1 MPWKETCAM
10 NERTAFIDA
19 WLQHGSDISLL
30 CRRFHIT
37 RKTGHKWIN
46 RFKAEGLPGLAD
58 RSRAR
63 LTQSHQ
69 TPEIV
74 VEQILELK
82 GRQPDWGPVTI
93 DSALYRSDP
102 HFPWPAI
109 STVGEI
115 LKRHNLVK
123 SRRKRSKVPPQTQPL
138 AHASEP
144 NDVWSGDYKGQ
155 FQLGNGRWCYPLTI
169 TDNCSRILITC
180 QGLYG
185 PQLKPTMAAYKR
197 AFQEYGLPRRIRTDN
212 GFPFAMVTL
221 GGLTPLTVW
230 MIRLGVLPERI
241 DLGCPQQNGRHERM
255 HKTLKAATASPPKGN
270 LSAQQRAF
278 NHFLKEFN
286 EVRPHQA
293 LGRGICPMDR
303 HRVSSRSYPATIPE
317 MCYPDSYQIRKVKC
331 GGYIK
336 LNGHAFYLT
345 RQLIGEHVGLEPIGL
360 DLWQLYF
367 GELKLGIV
375 DERLKLVIRPK

>member
-1 MPWKETCAM
+1 M
-10 NERTAFIDA
+10 NERQRFIEA
-19 WLQHGSDISLL
+19 WLQPGRNITQL
-30 CRRFHIT
+30 CQRFHIA

-46 RFKAEGLPGLAD
+46 RFIAEGSPGLID
-58 RSRAR
+58 RSRIR

-69 TPEIV
+69 TPEAV
-74 VEQILELK
+74 VAQILELK
-82 GRQPDWGPVTI
+82 HRHPDWGPVTI
-93 DSALYRSDP
+93 DSVLYRSDP
-102 HFPWPAI
+102 DFPWPAV
-109 STVGEI
+109 STIGEI

-123 SRRKRSKVPPQTQPL
+123 PRRKRSKVPPLTEPL
-138 AHASEP
+138 AHALKP

-155 FQLGNGRWCYPLTI
+155 FQLGDGRWCYPLTI
-169 TDNCSRILITC
+169 SDNCSRLLISC

-185 PQLKPTMAAYKR
+185 PKLRPSMTVYKR

-241 DLGCPQQNGRHERM
+241 DPGCPQQNGRHERM
-255 HKTLKAATASPPKGN
+255 HRTLKAKTAAPPKGN

-278 NHFLKEFN
+278 NRFRQEFN
-286 EVRPHQA
+286 EVRTHQG
-293 LGRGICPMDR
+293 LGRGICPMDC
-303 HRVSSRSYPATIPE
+303 HRVSPRPYPDELPE
-317 MCYPDSYQIRKVKC
+317 MRYPDSYQIRKVKC

-345 RQLIGEHVGLEPIGL
+345 RQLTGDHVGLEPIGL

-367 GELKLGIV
+367 GGLKLGVV
-375 DERLKLVIRPK
+375 DERLKSVIRPK

>member
-10 NERTAFIDA
+10 NERQRFIDA
-19 WLQHGSDISLL
+19 WLQPGSNTAHL

-46 RFKAEGLPGLAD
+46 RFKAEGSPGLID

-69 TPEIV
+69 TPDDV
-74 VEQILELK
+74 VEQILRLK
-82 GRQPDWGPVTI
+82 HQHPDWGPVTI
-93 DSALYRSDP
+93 DSVLYRSDP
-102 HFPWPAI
+102 DFPWPAV

-123 SRRKRSKVPPQTQPL
+123 PRHKRSKVPPLTEPL
-138 AHASEP
+138 AHAAEP

-155 FQLGNGRWCYPLTI
+155 FQLGDGRWCYPLTLS
-169 TDNCSRILITC
+169 DNCSRLLIAC

-185 PQLKPTMAAYKR
+185 PQLKPSMAVYER
-197 AFQEYGLPRRIRTDN
+197 AFREYGLPRRIRTDN

-230 MIRLGVLPERI
+230 MIKLGVLPERI
-241 DLGCPQQNGRHERM
+241 DPGCPQQNGRHERM
-255 HKTLKAATASPPKGN
+255 HRTLKAKTASPPKGN

-278 NHFLKEFN
+278 NRFRKEFN
-286 EVRPHQA
+286 EVRTHQG
-293 LGRGICPMDR
+293 LGRGVCPMDR
-303 HRVSSRSYPATIPE
+303 HRSSPSPYPSRLPE
-317 MCYPDSYQIRKVKC
+317 MHYPDAYQTRKVKC

-336 LNGHAFYLT
+336 VNGHAFYLT
-345 RQLIGEHVGLEPIGL
+345 RQLIGDYVGLEPIGL

-375 DERLKLVIRPK
+375 DGRLKRVIRPQ

>member
-10 NERTAFIDA
+10 NERQRFIDA
-19 WLQHGSDISLL
+19 WLQPGSNTAHL

-46 RFKAEGLPGLAD
+46 RFKAEGSPGLID

-69 TPEIV
+69 TPDDG
-74 VEQILELK
+74 VEQILRLK
-82 GRQPDWGPVTI
+82 HQHPDWGPVTI
-93 DSALYRSDP
+93 DSVLYRSDP
-102 HFPWPAI
+102 DFPWPAV

-123 SRRKRSKVPPQTQPL
+123 PRHKRSKVPPLTEPL
-138 AHASEP
+138 AHAAEP

-155 FQLGNGRWCYPLTI
+155 FQLGDGRWCYPLTLS
-169 TDNCSRILITC
+169 DNCSRLLIAC

-185 PQLKPTMAAYKR
+185 PQLKPSMAVYER
-197 AFQEYGLPRRIRTDN
+197 AFREYGLPRRIRTDN

-230 MIRLGVLPERI
+230 MIKLGVLPERI
-241 DLGCPQQNGRHERM
+241 DPGCPQQNGRHERM
-255 HKTLKAATASPPKGN
+255 HRTLKAKTASPPKGN

-278 NHFLKEFN
+278 NRFRKEFN
-286 EVRPHQA
+286 EVRTHQG
-293 LGRGICPMDR
+293 LGRGVCPMDR
-303 HRVSSRSYPATIPE
+303 HRSSPSPYPSRLPE
-317 MCYPDSYQIRKVKC
+317 MHYPDAYQTRKVKC

-336 LNGHAFYLT
+336 VNGHAFYLT
-345 RQLIGEHVGLEPIGL
+345 RQLIGDYVGLEPIGL

-375 DERLKLVIRPK
+375 DGRLKRVIRPQ